1 MADKKDKKNVYE
13 FDDSE
18 ESSEHVEGDHPRL
31 DPRMVEHMLNMFKSA
46 EAVIINTK
54 DMVKLSTRIV
64 DEDDEEQS
72 MPEMVQNINEYIK
85 EEMDD
90 SKSALA
96 SMVQPFLFSSI
107 ANWAIDTFEGETA
120 LFILSNPLAK
130 EIAVTAVMHG
140 FLMGNMLRESNLQIE
155 STREDITQDELD
167 LIKARGEVQDL
178 ATKAAMTGE
187 LSEVLDRA
195 VQSMK
200 ESGAFDKKDDD
211 DDDEEKD
218 E

>member
-1 MADKKDKKNVYE
+1 MADKKNVYE

-18 ESSEHVEGDHPRL
+18 EASEDSGNSQPRL
-31 DPRMVEHMLNMFKSA
+31 DPRLVEHMLKMYQTA
-46 EAVIINTK
+46 EAIIINTK
-54 DMVKLSTRIV
+54 DMVKVSARIV

-72 MPEMVQNINEYIK
+72 MPEMVANINEYIK
-85 EEMDD
+85 EEMEN
-90 SKSALA
+90 SESALA

-140 FLMGNMLRESNLQIE
+140 FLMGNLLRENNLQIE
-155 STREDITQDELD
+155 STREDITKEELE
-167 LIKARGEVQDL
+167 LIQARGEVQDL

-187 LSEVLDRA
+187 LSEVLDKA
-195 VQSMK
+195 INTMK
-200 ESGAFDKKDDD
+200 EKGVFDSKDDD